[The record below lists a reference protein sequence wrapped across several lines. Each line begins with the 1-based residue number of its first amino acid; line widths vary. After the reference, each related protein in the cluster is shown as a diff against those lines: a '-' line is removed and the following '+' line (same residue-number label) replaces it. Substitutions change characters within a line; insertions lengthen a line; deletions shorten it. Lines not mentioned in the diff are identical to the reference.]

1 MGIEMFTGGTA
12 DIRMIKKDLYSVV
25 ISSIDGNRIADLRVD
40 DRLDD
45 TWQGFKVENQEFDI
59 NIYSDE
65 LYGTGNA
72 KWGATVYLVRKGLI
86 DTEVSVQL
94 NVKEVA

>member
-25 ISSIDGNRIADLRVD
+25 IRSANGNQIAEFKID

-45 TWQGFKVENQEFDI
+45 TWQGFKVGNQDFDI

-65 LYGTGNA
+65 LYGTGNT

-86 DTEVSVQL
+86 DTEIFVQL
-94 NVKEVA
+94 NVKEMA

>member
-25 ISSIDGNRIADLRVD
+25 ISSIDGNRLADLMVD

-45 TWQGFKVENQEFDI
+45 TWQGFKVENQEFDL

-65 LYGTGNA
+65 LYGTGNT
-72 KWGATVYLVRKGLI
+72 KWGATVYLVRNDLI
-86 DTEVSVQL
+86 DTEIYVQL

>member
-1 MGIEMFTGGTA
+1 MGIEVFTGGTA

-25 ISSIDGNRIADLRVD
+25 ISSIDGNRIADLMVD

-65 LYGTGNA
+65 LYGTGNT
-72 KWGATVYLVRKGLI
+72 KWGATVYLVRNGLI
-86 DTEVSVQL
+86 DTEISVQL